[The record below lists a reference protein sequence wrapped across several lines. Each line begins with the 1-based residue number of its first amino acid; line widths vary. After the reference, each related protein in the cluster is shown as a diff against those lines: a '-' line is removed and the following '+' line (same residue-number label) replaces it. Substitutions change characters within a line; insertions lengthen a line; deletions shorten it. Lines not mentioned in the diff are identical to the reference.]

1 MVRETVYDFML
12 MEFKRQRLTADNALI
27 KIAGLM
33 NVYIAKNKLIS
44 HAAGYSYIAQKERN
58 VQWLI

>member
-1 MVRETVYDFML
+1 MVRETVYDFIL
-12 MEFKRQRLTADNALI
+12 MELKRQRLTADSALI

-44 HAAGYSYIAQKERN
+44 HASGYSYIANKHRE
-58 VQWLI
+58 VKWLI